1 MMLIGQNDSIILTG
15 KPQRQ
20 RAKVIGYLRRGR
32 RRTII
37 CTPIGEGKVILGIE
51 NMKYQGTIIQETAY
65 ALRDRHRLIDIA
77 AFLCLAILL
86 IHILV
91 VVYDGLEVDRD

>member
-1 MMLIGQNDSIILTG
+1 MVLVGQNDSIPHPCE
-15 KPQRQ
+15 PQRQ
-20 RAKVIGYLRRGR
+20 RGKVIGYLRRSW

-37 CTPIGEGKVILGIE
+37 RTPIGEGKVILGIE
-51 NMKYQGTIIQETAY
+51 NMEYQGTIIQETAY

-91 VVYDGLEVDRD
+91 VIYDGLEVDRD

>member
-1 MMLIGQNDSIILTG
+1 MLIGQNDSIPHPRE
-15 KPQRQ
+15 PQRQ
-20 RAKVIGYLRRGR
+20 RSQVIGYLRRSWR
-32 RRTII
+32 WTIV

-51 NMKYQGTIIQETAY
+51 NMEYQGTIIQETAY
-65 ALRDRHRLIDIA
+65 ALRDRHRSIDIA

-91 VVYDGLEVDRD
+91 VVNYGLEVDGD

>member
-1 MMLIGQNDSIILTG
+1 MILIGQNDSIILTG

-20 RAKVIGYLRRGR
+20 RAKVIGYLRCSWRW
-32 RRTII
+32 TIV
-37 CTPIGEGKVILGIE
+37 CTPIGEGEVILWIE
-51 NMKYQGTIIQETAY
+51 NMEYQGTIIQETAY